1 MLIDA
6 QLRRSAIHGVITFV
20 DVTAGRNWVK
30 PLNEL
35 LGGGRVILS

>member
-6 QLRRSAIHGVITFV
+6 QLRRFAIHGVITFV
-20 DVTAGRNWVK
+20 DVT
-30 PLNEL
+30 EL